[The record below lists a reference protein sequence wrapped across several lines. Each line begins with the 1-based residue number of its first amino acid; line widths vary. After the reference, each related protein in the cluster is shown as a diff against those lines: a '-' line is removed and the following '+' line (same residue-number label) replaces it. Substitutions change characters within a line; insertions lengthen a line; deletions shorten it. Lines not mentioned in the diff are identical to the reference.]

1 MNEYDT
7 ERMLNV
13 LAEQNYSKTED
24 PEEADLIVINTC
36 SVREKSEQKFFSLLG
51 RLQKLR
57 KKHRV
62 LLAVGGCVAQQ
73 EGEKI
78 LDRAP
83 YVDLVFGTS
92 AIDRLPGM
100 IDRVIARGKA
110 QVDIDLTGE
119 ETEPGYHPLAARSSS
134 YTAFVTVMR
143 GCNNFCSYCVVPYVR
158 GRERSR
164 PQETVVRE
172 VQALAERGVKE
183 VTLLGQNVNSYGCTG
198 EESNGLFPQ
207 LLRAIDRVEG
217 IQRIR
222 FTTSHPKDL
231 SESLIACFGEVEKLC
246 PHIHLPLQ
254 SGSNGVLARMNRCY
268 TIEEYQAKVER
279 LRVLCPD
286 IALTTDLI
294 VGFPGETEEDFQQTL
309 DAVRRIEYDEFFSFK
324 YSDRPNT
331 RASEMDQ
338 KVEEEEKSRRL
349 TVLQNMQK
357 AITLRRNRA
366 LVGKVS
372 EILVEGGS
380 KRNCV
385 QQMGRTGTNK
395 IVNFEGPSHLH
406 GEMVMVEIVSAHP
419 HSLQG
424 RLV

>member
-57 KKHRV
+57 KKGRV

-83 YVDLVFGTS
+83 YVDLVFGTG

-100 IDRVIARGKA
+100 IDRVMASGKS

-119 ETEPGYHPLAARSSS
+119 EAEPGYHPLAARSSAC
-134 YTAFVTVMR
+134 TAFVTVMR

-164 PQETVVRE
+164 SQEAVVRE
-172 VQALAERGVKE
+172 VQSLADRGVKE
-183 VTLLGQNVNSYGCTG
+183 VTLLGQNVNSYGCAG
-198 EESNGLFPQ
+198 EEPNGLFPQ
-207 LLRAIDRVEG
+207 LLRAVDRVEG

-231 SESLIACFGEVEKLC
+231 SGSLISCFREVEKLC

-279 LRVLCPD
+279 LRALCSD